1 MAMRDESLYMKLVD
15 LKCKYIQ
22 KQPASL
28 SIVEKHDR
36 VKALNEAC
44 NEILGGRMSDFYPN
58 E

>member
-1 MAMRDESLYMKLVD
+1 MPMRDETLYTKLVE

-22 KQPASL
+22 KQPKTL
-28 SIVEKHDR
+28 SILEKHDR

-44 NEILGGRMSDFYPN
+44 NEILGCHMSEYYPN

>member
-1 MAMRDESLYMKLVD
+1 MAMRNETLYMKLVD

-28 SIVEKHDR
+28 SILEKHDR

-44 NEILGGRMSDFYPN
+44 DEVLGCYMSDFYPN